1 MKFRN
6 KLVEYLTDWAIS
18 NSHQIAP
25 PGSGDVT
32 ALTRELDEACMHAVA
47 ALLQNLPLQ
56 SEESDRGDLVRLVVC
71 FECYQSSPLEVFSF
85 PSRWKPRASCS

>member
-1 MKFRN
+1 MIKLRKISLMQEMKFRN
-6 KLVEYLTDWAIS
+6 KLVEYLTDWAMG

-56 SEESDRGDLVRLVVC
+56 VSCEIIE
-71 FECYQSSPLEVFSF
+71 Q
-85 PSRWKPRASCS
+85 RWYI

>member
-6 KLVEYLTDWAIS
+6 KLVEYLTDWAMG

-32 ALTRELDEACMHAVA
+32 VLTRELDEACMHAVA

-56 SEESDRGDLVRLVVC
+56 SEESDRGRIYLSQLYIDLVCVDPQ
-71 FECYQSSPLEVFSF
+71 FIF
-85 PSRWKPRASCS
+85 

>member
-1 MKFRN
+1 MQEMKFRN
-6 KLVEYLTDWAIS
+6 KLVEYLTDWAMG

-56 SEESDRGDLVRLVVC
+56 VSCEIIE
-71 FECYQSSPLEVFSF
+71 Q
-85 PSRWKPRASCS
+85 RWYI

>member
-1 MKFRN
+1 MLALHIKTRLCQLVETMMKRRDDLCFRQEMKFRN
-6 KLVEYLTDWAIS
+6 KLVEYLTDWAMG

-56 SEESDRGDLVRLVVC
+56 
-71 FECYQSSPLEVFSF
+71 
-85 PSRWKPRASCS
+85 